1 MRTSLAICLA
11 VTLATLL
18 SYQATSHEGATGIV
32 KKRMD
37 LMTSLASSMKTLGQM
52 FKGETR
58 YTSDV
63 VAREASDISTK
74 AVEMLAMFPKGS
86 NHHASEATPAV
97 WTNASGFAEE
107 AQRFKAAADALAG
120 AATDESGARAK
131 YVALSQTCSSCHK
144 DYRTKKH

>member
-1 MRTSLAICLA
+1 MRTPLTICLA
-11 VTLATLL
+11 LILAALL
-18 SYQATSHEGATGIV
+18 SHQATSHEGATGIV
-32 KKRMD
+32 KTRMN

-52 FKGETR
+52 FKGETH
-58 YTSDV
+58 YSSNV

-74 AVEMLAMFPKGS
+74 AVEMMAMFPKGS

-97 WTNASGFAEE
+97 WSNPAGFAEE

-120 AATDESGARAK
+120 AAADETGARAK
-131 YVALSQTCSSCHK
+131 YVTLSQTCSACHK